1 MSPTDLESHDESR
14 VKLLV
19 SKVTWT
25 TPSLFLVFFPIPY
38 PPVLS
43 FYDSVIPCSS
53 EILIFLFFVHL
64 FQMVVGSTMFFIL
77 FLHLH
82 IIILG
87 PASFWK
93 ATHILLSLQTLDVQL
108 ALLLLRI
115 LITML
120 VTSTPPSPPPLF
132 FRSYGTELCSF
143 KHSPYLVCATSLA
156 GCLLPFLFL
165 HRPPTLTS
173 FTHTFSLLLPSN
185 LFSWLFARFLM
196 STLFN
201 LFLLLKTPLLY
212 PLNTSYSFPL
222 LSGTSWPSTSHLF
235 PVLQLP
241 SSRYLQSSTLPLAMI
256 FPGYLPP
263 HRLHLEKLSYSTSA
277 PSYRTTSHYWFKH
290 ANWRP
295 PLFQSATFLLRRW
308 WLDLRQITTPSTLFS
323 EQSLPLQ
330 PHPFFLDSASIFRHS
345 HLQIQSSLPFLPV
358 SRVST

>member
-1 MSPTDLESHDESR
+1 MFLPFPTSKFLINIIIPIINRALKPLCLSATRAPMSKHLLEDREASALRNDTKIVIKSS
-14 VKLLV
+14 LLV
-19 SKVTWT
+19 TFSHVHDYVGWLVQCPKSLKKKPTPGQKFFFWCPLART

-87 PASFWK
+87 PASFRK

-185 LFSWLFARFLM
+185 LFS
-196 STLFN
+196 
-201 LFLLLKTPLLY
+201 
-212 PLNTSYSFPL
+212 
-222 LSGTSWPSTSHLF
+222 
-235 PVLQLP
+235 
-241 SSRYLQSSTLPLAMI
+241 
-256 FPGYLPP
+256 
-263 HRLHLEKLSYSTSA
+263 
-277 PSYRTTSHYWFKH
+277 
-290 ANWRP
+290 
-295 PLFQSATFLLRRW
+295 
-308 WLDLRQITTPSTLFS
+308 
-323 EQSLPLQ
+323 
-330 PHPFFLDSASIFRHS
+330 
-345 HLQIQSSLPFLPV
+345 
-358 SRVST
+358 